1 MKTKGIR
8 FGWFPRSF
16 TIRKVRNS
24 MAEPAGGK
32 NKPTALQQA
41 GIEART
47 FETVTLRIEE
57 VNDVSFVRLHSL
69 QERPLTGNP
78 VLTLPEVTG
87 TCSGDDPVALCL
99 RPGEWLLLSETAP
112 ARSLVQS
119 FEPLT
124 DPETTAV
131 LDGSDGLAM
140 FRLSG
145 PGSPW
150 LLSKLSCLD
159 FPGGQEHGA
168 HCARTKMGHVA
179 VIVHYHQ
186 PHVPQHGEKFVF
198 DLIFD
203 RSIAQYLWL
212 LLTESAG
219 HADELT
225 KKHGAAR

>member
-1 MKTKGIR
+1 
-8 FGWFPRSF
+8 
-16 TIRKVRNS
+16 
-24 MAEPAGGK
+24 MANTAGGK
-32 NKPTALQQA
+32 NSPTALQQA
-41 GIEART
+41 GIETRT
-47 FETVTLRIEE
+47 FEAVTLRIEE
-57 VNDVSFVRLHSL
+57 VNGVSLVRLHSV
-69 QERPLTGNP
+69 QEQPLSGSP
-78 VLTLPEVTG
+78 VPALPGVTG

-99 RPGEWLLLSETAP
+99 RPGEWLLLSESTP

-124 DPETTAV
+124 DPERTAV

-159 FPGGQEHGA
+159 FLNDRNHGT

-186 PHVPQHGEKFVF
+186 PHLPQYGGKFVF
-198 DLIFD
+198 DLIVD
-203 RSIAQYLWL
+203 RSIAKYLWS

-225 KKHGAAR
+225 KQHGAV